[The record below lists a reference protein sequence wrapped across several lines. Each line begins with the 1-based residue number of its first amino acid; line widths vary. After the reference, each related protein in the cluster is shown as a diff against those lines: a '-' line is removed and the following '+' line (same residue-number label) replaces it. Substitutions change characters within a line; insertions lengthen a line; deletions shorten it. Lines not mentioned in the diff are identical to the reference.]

1 MTRRRLPGDAKDAQ
15 SRYIEAAVNVRPRLK
30 VAGVDRAV
38 RGKPETQAITL
49 PRGSFLSKLP
59 QTAPGGVNAQP
70 TSGGRAAFQ

>member
-38 RGKPETQAITL
+38 RGKPD
-49 PRGSFLSKLP
+49 PSDH
-59 QTAPGGVNAQP
+59 APAWIVLK
-70 TSGGRAAFQ
+70 